1 MAEKNNRDKVAALAG
16 VSSATVSRVYNNPD
30 RVSSAKKEAVLNAAR
45 ELAYSPDK
53 SASALR
59 RRGTGQISLVSFEK
73 QGRPWYWGDFPGAK
87 WFFTDVLTGV
97 LSVIDSSMY
106 RLNLKTLK
114 SAEDVRSVN
123 WKQECDGVIF
133 FDVDSEEEAA
143 AVAGLPIPSVISHHT
158 SHFENNHCCS
168 TDNSE
173 GGRLA
178 AVHLKEAGYDRPSY
192 ISYLPEIIIPNRERY
207 GGFCKGFDAEVPLHL
222 TEPGKEGGYKIC
234 EKLLTDISAGRIDS
248 LAVVN
253 DMTAIGIIQCLQ
265 DNGLRPGK
273 DLGLIGYDNMPF
285 NYALPFSLSTVDL
298 KPSLIY
304 KEAVSMLLE
313 LLGSSE
319 KPDIFRK
326 KIILPEVIRG
336 ESV

>member
-30 RVSSAKKEAVLNAAR
+30 RVSSSKKKAVLNAAR
-45 ELAYSPDK
+45 ELGYSPDK

-87 WFFTDVLTGV
+87 WFFTDVLTGI

-114 SAEDVRSVN
+114 SHDDALSIKWE
-123 WKQECDGVIF
+123 QECDGVIF
-133 FDVDSEEEAA
+133 FDVDSPEEAA
-143 AVAGLPIPSVISHHT
+143 LVSSLPVPAVISHHT

-168 TDNSE
+168 TDNCE

-178 AVHLKEAGYDRPSY
+178 AVHLKDSGYERPAY
-192 ISYLPEIIIPNRERY
+192 ISYLHEITVPNKERY
-207 GGFCKGFDAEVPLHL
+207 AGFCRAYNAEVPLYL
-222 TEPGKEGGYKIC
+222 TEPGKEGGYKVC
-234 EKLLTDISAGRIDS
+234 ENLMPDIRAGKIDS

-253 DMTAIGIIQCLQ
+253 DMTAIGVIQCLQ
-265 DNGLRPGK
+265 EHCIKPGQ
-273 DLGLIGYDNMPF
+273 DIGLIGYDNMPF
-285 NYALPFSLSTVDL
+285 NYALSFNLTTVDL
-298 KPSLIY
+298 KPSIIY
-304 KEAVSMLLE
+304 KEAVIMLLDI
-313 LLGSSE
+313 LNSSE
-319 KPDIFRK
+319 KFNTYRK
-326 KIILPEVIRG
+326 KIILPELIKG
-336 ESV
+336 DSV